1 MSMSN
6 FAYSDGRKCIR
17 NMIYEEITSFL
28 DIYDQNLV
36 LEKNIRNKGK
46 DLENVLARSLPK
58 NDQSQLAVSCIPSSA

>member
-1 MSMSN
+1 MSN

-36 LEKNIRNKGK
+36 LEKKHKEQGKG
-46 DLENVLARSLPK
+46 LGECTHTEHV
-58 NDQSQLAVSCIPSSA
+58 